1 MYGVAVHGGG
11 GSSVTGAAGEVL
23 GSRRGCREATLSP
36 ASPQELA
43 DLKHVHAKLKKQYQ
57 EKTAELAHANRRVE
71 QHEGEVKKLRLRV
84 EELKKELAQAE
95 DEVRPYGWVL
105 WEQSG
110 CAQCRQCS
118 VPVASCSWTRP
129 TTRHGSCSG
138 LWMSRRSRARA
149 SRCSWST
156 CSPGEWAVGTHGRAH
171 GLPAPVP
178 PHVPPA
184 HRA

>member
-1 MYGVAVHGGG
+1 MHGGG

-95 DEVRPYGWVL
+95 DEVRPCGWVL

-110 CAQCRQCS
+110 CAQCRPLCS
-118 VPVASCSWTRP
+118 HRLLQLDEAHNQTRKLQRSLDEQ
-129 TTRHGSCSG
+129 TEQSESFQVQLEH
-138 LWMSRRSRARA
+138 LQSR
-149 SRCSWST
+149 
-156 CSPGEWAVGTHGRAH
+156 
-171 GLPAPVP
+171 
-178 PHVPPA
+178 
-184 HRA
+184 